1 MENLKTEGINPTRL
15 PSPPIIA
22 IRVLE
27 AVKKDDFSFKELS
40 NIIASD
46 PALTARILSIVNSSF
61 YALPYK
67 VDSLEKAVSILGVD
81 ALKNIALSFMIIS
94 HMMSDNKELFDFN
107 FFWKRALT
115 AAVASEIISKHIEKK
130 TDDTFV
136 TALLMDI
143 GIIVMFLVDPLKY
156 RQVLDKKRSTGM
168 DVVGAEK
175 MVLGYDHQEIGAEV
189 LKKWGLPESIFLP
202 IACHHN
208 SVTCPAELN
217 DILKILRISD
227 MASSFYH
234 SSRGIEKLDKLRS
247 CLKNDFGLEE
257 GFANS
262 YIDSVAEKTVEIL
275 SSYNLDPGN
284 LKPYSELLMDAN
296 EELGRINLSYEQLV
310 IKLKQEKNRAE
321 KLASELQAANEK
333 LRKAAFKDGLT
344 GLYNHIY
351 FQELMEREM
360 ERANRYG
367 HQLSLIMID
376 IDHFKKIND
385 TYGHPQG
392 DIVLKMIASVISSTL
407 RSSDIAARYG
417 GEEFSIIL
425 PETTLKGAAVLA
437 ERIRLA
443 VEKLKIPLN
452 CKQITQT
459 VSLGVTTYDPAKKKT
474 KKGTV
479 IDAADKAMYSSKK
492 NGRNRVSIV
501 VLQP

>member
-1 MENLKTEGINPTRL
+1 MENLKTEGLNPTRL
-15 PSPPIIA
+15 PSPPVIA

-27 AVKKDDFSFKELS
+27 AVKKDDFSFNELS
-40 NIIASD
+40 EIIASD
-46 PALTARILSIVNSSF
+46 PALTAKILSIVNSSF

-94 HMMSDNKELFDFN
+94 HMMSDNNDMFDFN
-107 FFWKRALT
+107 FFWKRSLT
-115 AAVASEIISKHIEKK
+115 AAVASEIISKHIGEK

-143 GIIVMFLVDPLKY
+143 GIIVMYLVDPLKY
-156 RQVLDKKRSTGM
+156 QQVLDQKRFTGM

-175 MVLGYDHQEIGAEV
+175 KVLGYDHQKTGSELLE
-189 LKKWGLPESIFLP
+189 KWGLPESIFLP

-208 SVTCPAELN
+208 SVPCPAELN
-217 DILKILRISD
+217 DIVKILRISD

-234 SSRGIEKLDKLRS
+234 SSRGIEKLDKLRFF
-247 CLKNDFGLEE
+247 LKNEFGLEE

-284 LKPYSELLMDAN
+284 FKPYSELLMDAN
-296 EELGRINLSYEQLV
+296 EELGRVNLSYEQLV
-310 IKLKQEKNRAE
+310 IKLKQEKERAE
-321 KLASELQAANEK
+321 KFASELQTANEK
-333 LRKAAFKDGLT
+333 LRELAFRDGLT

-351 FQELMEREM
+351 FQELMEREV

-367 HQLSLIMID
+367 HPLSLIMID
-376 IDHFKKIND
+376 IDLFKKIND

-392 DIVLKMIASVISSTL
+392 DIVLKMIAAVISSTL

-417 GEEFSIIL
+417 GEEFSIVL
-425 PETTLKGAAVLA
+425 PETTLEGAAVLA

-443 VEKLKIPLN
+443 VEELKIPLN

-459 VSLGVTTYDPAKKKT
+459 ISLGVTTYDPEKKKT
-474 KKGTV
+474 KKGTI
-479 IDAADKAMYSSKK
+479 IDAADKALYSSKK

-501 VLQP
+501 VLQC

>member
-1 MENLKTEGINPTRL
+1 MENLKTEGLNPTRL
-15 PSPPIIA
+15 PSPPVIA

-40 NIIASD
+40 EIIASD
-46 PALTARILSIVNSSF
+46 PALTAKILSIVNSSF

-94 HMMSDNKELFDFN
+94 HMMSDNNELFDFN
-107 FFWKRALT
+107 FFWKRSLT
-115 AAVASEIISKHIEKK
+115 AAVASEIISKHIGGK
-130 TDDTFV
+130 TDDIFV

-143 GIIVMFLVDPLKY
+143 GIIVMYLVDPLKY
-156 RQVLDKKRSTGM
+156 QQVLDQKRFTGM

-175 MVLGYDHQEIGAEV
+175 KVLGYDHQKTGSEV

-208 SVTCPAELN
+208 TVPCPGELK
-217 DILKILRISD
+217 DTVKILRISD

-234 SSRGIEKLDKLRS
+234 SSRGIDKLDKLRS
-247 CLKNDFGLEE
+247 FLKDEFGLEE

-284 LKPYSELLMDAN
+284 FKPYSELLMDAN
-296 EELGRINLSYEQLV
+296 EELGRVNLSYEQLI
-310 IKLKQEKNRAE
+310 IKLKQEKKRAE
-321 KLASELQAANEK
+321 KFASELQTANEK
-333 LRKAAFKDGLT
+333 LRELAFRDGLT
-344 GLYNHIY
+344 GLYNHLY

-360 ERANRYG
+360 ERASRYG
-367 HQLSLIMID
+367 HPLSLIMID

-392 DIVLKMIASVISSTL
+392 DIVLKKIAAVISLTL

-417 GEEFSIIL
+417 GEEFSIVL
-425 PETTLKGAAVLA
+425 PETALKGAAVLA

-459 VSLGVTTYDPAKKKT
+459 VSLGVTTYDPEKRKV
-474 KKGTV
+474 KKGII
-479 IDAADKAMYSSKK
+479 IDAADKALYSSKK
-492 NGRNRVSIV
+492 NGRNRVSIFG
-501 VLQP
+501 LQP

>member
-1 MENLKTEGINPTRL
+1 MENLKTEGLNPTRL
-15 PSPPIIA
+15 PSPPVIA
-22 IRVLE
+22 VRVLR
-27 AVKKDDFSFKELS
+27 AVKKDRSSFEELS
-40 NIIASD
+40 EIIASD
-46 PALTARILSIVNSSF
+46 PALTAKILSIVNSSF
-61 YALPYK
+61 YALTYK

-81 ALKNIALSFMIIS
+81 ALKNIALSFMIVS
-94 HMMSDNKELFDFN
+94 HMMSDNNELFDFN
-107 FFWKRALT
+107 FFWKRSVT
-115 AAVASEIISKHIEKK
+115 AAVASEIISKHIGKK

-156 RQVLDKKRSTGM
+156 RQVLDKKRFTGM

-175 MVLGYDHQEIGAEV
+175 KVLGCDHQKIGSEV
-189 LKKWGLPESIFLP
+189 LEKWGLPESIFLP

-208 SVTCPAELN
+208 AVTCPGELK
-217 DILKILRISD
+217 DIVKILRISD
-227 MASSFYH
+227 MASSLYH
-234 SSRGIEKLDKLRS
+234 SNKGIEKLDKLRS
-247 CLKNDFGLEE
+247 FLKDEFGLEE

-284 LKPYSELLMDAN
+284 FKPYSELMMEAN

-321 KLASELQAANEK
+321 KFASELQTANEK
-333 LRKAAFKDGLT
+333 LRELAFRDGLT
-344 GLYNHIY
+344 GLYNHRY

-360 ERANRYG
+360 ERASRYG
-367 HQLSLIMID
+367 HPLSLIMID

-385 TYGHPQG
+385 THGHPQG
-392 DIVLKMIASVISSTL
+392 DIVLKKIAAVISSAL

-425 PETTLKGAAVLA
+425 PETALKGAAVLA
-437 ERIRLA
+437 ERIRVA

-452 CKQITQT
+452 GKQITQT
-459 VSLGVTTYDPAKKKT
+459 VSLGVTTYDPDKKKI
-474 KKGTV
+474 KKGII
-479 IDAADKAMYSSKK
+479 IDLADKAMYLSKEK
-492 NGRNRVSIV
+492 GRNRVSII
-501 VLQP
+501 VL